1 MLRICLIWLVVED
14 VLALL
19 VVEITVSLLVLKVCL
34 EFLAIE
40 ISAVLLFI
48 EVCVIFLLIEICVVV
63 LFSVVEI
70 FVVLLVAPQQ
80 NGAEVGLLGL
90 SSDFGVVSQMLSIV
104 SLKTVGVL
112 LFPSLNSEVLVS
124 VAYSSVSVSVIVIV
138 HGLGLPVVWGLSVSV
153 GFCRVIEVDEVS
165 EVVLA
170 TVDSVVVGRLQ
181 SSENTQTVGADD
193 VAYAHTSVCVW
204 RHYITILTL
213 YFITPITSVT

>member
-63 LFSVVEI
+63 LFSVVDI

-124 VAYSSVSVSVIVIV
+124 VASVSVSVIVIV

>member
-124 VAYSSVSVSVIVIV
+124 VASVSVSVIVIV